1 MSAAG
6 EAKPSPGPKSAA
18 PRDSSEAD
26 TQAMK

>member
-6 EAKPSPGPKSAA
+6 EATPSLGPKGAA

-26 TQAMK
+26 TQEIE

>member
-6 EAKPSPGPKSAA
+6 EAAPSPGPKGAT

-26 TQAMK
+26 TQMIE